1 MLISVSRNNPHRGI
15 LLRLNG
21 NLKLNTVHHTGGG
34 KQANIPIKQT
44 IEANLS
50 SFIGKNIGTK
60 LSASYQQKTST
71 LHSSIVNH
79 GPFVHFS

>member
-21 NLKLNTVHHTGGG
+21 DLKLNAVHHTGGG

-44 IEANLS
+44 IEANLP
-50 SFIGKNIGTK
+50 SFIRKNIGTK
-60 LSASYQQKTST
+60 LSASYQQKTGT
-71 LHSSIVNH
+71 LHSSVVNH
-79 GPFVHFS
+79 SPFVHFS